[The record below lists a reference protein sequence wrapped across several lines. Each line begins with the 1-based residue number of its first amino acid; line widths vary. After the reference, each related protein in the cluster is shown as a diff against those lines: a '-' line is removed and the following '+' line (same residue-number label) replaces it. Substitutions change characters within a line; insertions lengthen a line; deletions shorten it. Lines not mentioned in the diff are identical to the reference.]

1 MRFCILKQLRVLFFA
16 GDCSENS
23 ATIRASG
30 TFIVPCEV
38 RRVRVLAIGGGS
50 GGLNGHYGGGGSGY
64 VRSGEYGVTAGQ
76 AVPVTVG
83 SGGEGSTYKEDN
95 DMQDSKADGTSSFG
109 AFLSAAG
116 GESRNG
122 TGAGSGAGAAGG
134 SGGGEG

>member
-23 ATIRASG
+23 ATIRARG

-83 SGGEGSTYKEDN
+83 R
-95 DMQDSKADGTSSFG
+95 DMQKKHKYLNFSIGKY
-109 AFLSAAG
+109 LKRSA
-116 GESRNG
+116 
-122 TGAGSGAGAAGG
+122 
-134 SGGGEG
+134 